1 MCGGLHASLKACS
14 NVISSQG
21 DCGQSPLANQ
31 IRSEVEY
38 DSRLVLETVL
48 TAARGVVE
56 ASVKIIN
63 LGRPERDCT
72 RMVYCDVHASSSR
85 ERKGI
90 AGGSLGKHNTRYRP
104 QVTVHVAVRSTQE
117 DLAVRPDFPGSDPDL
132 RTKQI
137 GEEVALDIRTAAQ
150 RANRTSWSGSKPLRV
165 AAIAL
170 EVHLDAKMLGEVEI
184 KPPSTPVETIAAGE
198 GVAGGIT
205 SIAVVC
211 RHLNLGEILGQSAQ
225 PKKQNS
231 AEHN

>member
-1 MCGGLHASLKACS
+1 M
-14 NVISSQG
+14 SSQG
-21 DCGQSPLANQ
+21 DCGQSPLAKQ
-31 IRSEVEY
+31 IQLEVEY

-56 ASVKIIN
+56 ASVKIID

-72 RMVYCDVHASSSR
+72 RMVYCDVHASASR
-85 ERKGI
+85 EGKGI
-90 AGGSLGKHNTRYRP
+90 AGGSLGKHSTRYRR
-104 QVTVHVAVRSTQE
+104 QVTVHVAVRSAQE
-117 DLAVRPDFPGSDPDL
+117 DLAVRPDFPGSDPKL

-170 EVHLDAKMLGEVEI
+170 EVHLDAKMLGEVEVNRAT
-184 KPPSTPVETIAAGE
+184 SPVETIAAGV

-211 RHLNLGEILGQSAQ
+211 RHLNLREILGQSAQ

-231 AEHN
+231 GEYN